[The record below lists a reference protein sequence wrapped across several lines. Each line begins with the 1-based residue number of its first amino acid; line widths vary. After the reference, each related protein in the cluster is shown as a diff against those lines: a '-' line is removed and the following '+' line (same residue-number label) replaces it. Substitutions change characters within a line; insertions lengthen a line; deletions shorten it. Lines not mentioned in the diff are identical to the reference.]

1 MNKIMKSNKIILLGY
16 MGSGKS
22 AVGTKLAKQLGIS
35 FVDLDDYIENRERNF
50 ISKIFDTKGELYF
63 RALER
68 KCLEELLITNDPLV
82 ISLGGGTP
90 CYYDTMDFINL
101 KQEVQSI
108 YLKTGINELTN
119 RLFEQRKMRPMI
131 AHLGDTNQMKEFIG
145 KHLFERAAFYQKAKN
160 QIITDDKTIETV
172 VTEILSV
179 LV

>member
-1 MNKIMKSNKIILLGY
+1 
-16 MGSGKS
+16 MGRGKS

-35 FVDLDDYIENRERNF
+35 FVDLDDYIENREHNF
-50 ISKIFDTKGELYF
+50 VSKIFDTKGELYF

-119 RLFEQRKMRPMI
+119 RLFEQRK
-131 AHLGDTNQMKEFIG
+131 
-145 KHLFERAAFYQKAKN
+145 
-160 QIITDDKTIETV
+160 
-172 VTEILSV
+172 
-179 LV
+179 